1 LSIEKP
7 IMQKTTETIQPGNEE
22 AHVTLIDDW
31 KKTWICLGCNNSF
44 LHHHEIV
51 THMHSENHIVIAN
64 SDFVPSNEIP
74 QAEIRNMLSTFVA

>member
-1 LSIEKP
+1 
-7 IMQKTTETIQPGNEE
+7 MQKTTETIQPGNEE